1 VTAEPATAPAILVVD
16 DDPLVIA
23 ETREVLAAFQDAKM
37 LAAHTLAE
45 ARQLLRRHRVMLAII
60 DLALPDGNG
69 LELVAELSSDA
80 GPGPPG
86 RVPTRCLVRTV
97 FDDDDQVLRAL
108 AAGAQGYL
116 VKGEEVP
123 VTRQRL
129 AAVLRGEP
137 VVSPAIARRLLQEL
151 VGRGRAGLPADGAPS
166 SDDPLTTRERDVLT
180 RIATGMTVIEVA
192 DALGVSENT
201 VKTHLK
207 GVYRKLGVRTR
218 AGVITAARDR
228 GLL

>member
-1 VTAEPATAPAILVVD
+1 MTEAATPPAILLVD
-16 DDPLVIA
+16 DDPLTIA
-23 ETREVLAAFQDAKM
+23 ETREVLAAFQDAKL

-60 DLALPDGNG
+60 DLALPDGDG
-69 LELVAELSSDA
+69 LELVAELSNDA
-80 GPGPPG
+80 GQPG
-86 RVPTRCLVRTV
+86 RTPTRCLVRTV
-97 FDDDDQVLRAL
+97 FDDDEQVLRAL

-116 VKGEEVP
+116 VKGEPIP

-151 VGRGRAGLPADGAPS
+151 VGRGRGGSTADSASS

-180 RIATGMTVIEVA
+180 RIAAGMTVIEVA
-192 DALGVSENT
+192 EDLGVSENT
-201 VKTHLK
+201 VKTHVK

>member
-1 VTAEPATAPAILVVD
+1 MAETATLPAILVVD

-23 ETREVLAAFQDAKM
+23 ETREVLAAFQDARM

-60 DLALPDGNG
+60 DLALPDGDG

-80 GPGPPG
+80 GQAG
-86 RVPTRCLVRTV
+86 RAPTRCLVRTV
-97 FDDDDQVLRAL
+97 FDDDEQVLRAL

-116 VKGEEVP
+116 VKGEPVP
-123 VTRQRL
+123 ITRQRL

-137 VVSPAIARRLLQEL
+137 VVSPAIARRLLHEL
-151 VGRGRAGLPADGAPS
+151 VGRGRVVSTAHGASS
-166 SDDPLTTRERDVLT
+166 SDDPLTTRERDVLN

-192 DALGVSENT
+192 EALGVSENT

>member
-1 VTAEPATAPAILVVD
+1 MAETATLPAILVVD

-23 ETREVLAAFQDAKM
+23 ETREVLAAFQDARM

-60 DLALPDGNG
+60 DLALPDGDG

-80 GPGPPG
+80 GQAG
-86 RVPTRCLVRTV
+86 RAPTRCLVRTV
-97 FDDDDQVLRAL
+97 FDDDEQVLRAL

-116 VKGEEVP
+116 VKGEPVP
-123 VTRQRL
+123 ITRQRL

-137 VVSPAIARRLLQEL
+137 VVSPAIARRLLHEL
-151 VGRGRAGLPADGAPS
+151 VGRGRVVSTAHGTSS

-192 DALGVSENT
+192 EALGVSENT

>member
-1 VTAEPATAPAILVVD
+1 MTGAATLPAILVVD

-23 ETREVLAAFQDAKM
+23 ETREVLAAFQDAKI

-45 ARQLLRRHRVMLAII
+45 ARQVLRRHRVMLAII
-60 DLALPDGNG
+60 DLALPDGDG
-69 LELVAELSSDA
+69 LELVAELSNVA
-80 GPGPPG
+80 GQVG
-86 RVPTRCLVRTV
+86 RSPTRCLVRTV
-97 FDDDDQVLRAL
+97 FDDDEQVLRAL

-116 VKGEEVP
+116 VKGEPVP

-151 VGRGRAGLPADGAPS
+151 VGRGRAATTVDGAAS

-192 DALGVSENT
+192 EALGVSENT

-207 GVYRKLGVRTR
+207 AVYRKLGVRTR

>member
-1 VTAEPATAPAILVVD
+1 MTDATMLPAILLVD
-16 DDPLVIA
+16 DDPLTIA
-23 ETREVLAAFQDAKM
+23 ETREVLAAFQDAKL

-60 DLALPDGNG
+60 DLALPDGDG

-80 GPGPPG
+80 GQPG
-86 RVPTRCLVRTV
+86 RTPTRCLVRTV
-97 FDDDDQVLRAL
+97 FDDDEQVLRAL

-116 VKGEEVP
+116 VKGEPIP

-151 VGRGRAGLPADGAPS
+151 VGRGRVGSMADSASP

-180 RIATGMTVIEVA
+180 RIAAGMTVIEVA
-192 DALGVSENT
+192 EDLGVSENT
-201 VKTHLK
+201 VKTHVK

>member
-1 VTAEPATAPAILVVD
+1 MTDATMLPAILLVD
-16 DDPLVIA
+16 DDPLTIV
-23 ETREVLAAFQDAKM
+23 ETREVLAAFQDAKL

-60 DLALPDGNG
+60 DLALPDGDG

-80 GPGPPG
+80 GQPG
-86 RVPTRCLVRTV
+86 RTPTRCLVRTV
-97 FDDDDQVLRAL
+97 FDDDEQVLR

-116 VKGEEVP
+116 VKGEPIP

-151 VGRGRAGLPADGAPS
+151 VGRGRVGSMADSASP

-180 RIATGMTVIEVA
+180 RIAAGMTVIEVA
-192 DALGVSENT
+192 EDLGVSENT
-201 VKTHLK
+201 VKTHVK